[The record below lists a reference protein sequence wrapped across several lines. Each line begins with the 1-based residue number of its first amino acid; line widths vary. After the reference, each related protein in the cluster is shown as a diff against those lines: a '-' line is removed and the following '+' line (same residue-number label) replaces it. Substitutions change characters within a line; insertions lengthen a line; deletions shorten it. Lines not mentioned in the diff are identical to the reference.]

1 MHRMLRRR
9 RQRATRA
16 VRGHDGR
23 GPPGIELSGSPLQTL
38 SVDVEPSAGDVVDLV
53 GGGALCDA
61 VGVFALAGEE
71 ELALALE
78 VGLVDG
84 AGYEVALAADLPPL
98 EAVDGVNMI
107 CSLYNV

>member
-9 RQRATRA
+9 RQRATGT
-16 VRGHDGR
+16 VRSHDGR
-23 GPPGIELSGSPLQTL
+23 RSPGIELSGGPLQTVG
-38 SVDVEPSAGDVVDLV
+38 VDVEPAAGDVVDLV

-71 ELALALE
+71 ELALALK

-84 AGYEVALAADLPPL
+84 AGDEVALAADLPPL
-98 EAVDGVNMI
+98 EAVMV
-107 CSLYNV
+107 LT